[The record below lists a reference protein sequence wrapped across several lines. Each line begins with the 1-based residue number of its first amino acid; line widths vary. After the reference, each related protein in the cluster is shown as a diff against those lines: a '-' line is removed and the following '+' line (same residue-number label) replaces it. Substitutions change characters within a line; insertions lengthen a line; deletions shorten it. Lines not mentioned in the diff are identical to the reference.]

1 MKTHFVIFGIFA
13 ILILAPGAALAQ
25 TNTERIQD
33 IGGDTDRI
41 HRMLKDVRSMVR
53 DTVDTMQDMATT
65 ITKMAS
71 QMTHVFEMLQDVHD
85 RTNIVESIQKDILV
99 IRDDIDALKSVDLAD
114 TELLHRLLPA
124 LYNDTDSIRHDI
136 ANMEGEMRTTAAV
149 SIEAGAQ
156 AGHLSVMTAQ
166 MLDRLDILEDAVQ
179 NLTEA
184 VAAGTERSAA
194 LETLILSTPGISAVL
209 PQRNVTLTDD
219 RAGDAQ
225 RALKNQEQERLNA
238 VPGRLQQ
245 DSTVHNVTAY
255 HFQRY
260 GDPQGGIYR
269 LQMDLA
275 CNRDIYVDAV
285 YVRNRHHDT
294 TDSQMANTLMAE
306 GRTIYH
312 SQLSISGDP
321 YDVSLDLGLQPLPAG
336 TTFGLTAQQG
346 GLIIP
351 ESSRVNNTVMFDVI
365 IDWYT
370 VYNMTECVLRF
381 DGRAGFSEELTESG
395 EIIWA
400 STVMAGGVLN
410 DYSDILDC
418 QGSPVRITSVW
429 ANTLGTWPESL
440 TAIASM
446 NLRTLD
452 SDTGNDLVLSF
463 ETDGSISFDPP
474 DFSYDTVNLEVHGTL
489 PVVEGLVVGLGYLT
503 SPDTVCR
510 VLE

>member
-1 MKTHFVIFGIFA
+1 M
-13 ILILAPGAALAQ
+13 ILAPGAALAQ

-33 IGGDTDRI
+33 IGSDTDRI

-53 DTVDTMQDMATT
+53 DTVDIIQDMAAAVA
-65 ITKMAS
+65 KMAS
-71 QMTHVFEMLQDVHD
+71 QTTQIFEMLQDVHD
-85 RTNIVESIQKDILV
+85 RTDTVESIQ
-99 IRDDIDALKSVDLAD
+99 RDVLDVRSDIDTLKSVDLAD

-124 LYNDTDSIRHDI
+124 LHNNTGSIRNDI
-136 ANMEGEMRTTAAV
+136 ADMEGEMRTTAAV

-156 AGHLSVMTAQ
+156 AGYLSVKTAE
-166 MLDRLDILEDAVQ
+166 MSNRLEILEGAVQ
-179 NLTEA
+179 NLTKA

-194 LETLILSTPGISAVL
+194 LETLILNTPGISGAL

-225 RALKNQEQERLNA
+225 RALENKERERLNA
-238 VPGRLQQ
+238 VPGQLRQ
-245 DSTVHNVTAY
+245 DSTVHSVTAY

-260 GDPQGGIYR
+260 GDPQSGMYR

-285 YVRNRHHDT
+285 YARNRHPDT
-294 TDSQMANTLMAE
+294 TDPWTANTLMAE

-312 SQLSISGDP
+312 SQLSMSGDP
-321 YDVSLDLGLQPLPAG
+321 YDISLDLGLQPLSVG
-336 TTFGLTAQQG
+336 KTFGLTAQQG

-351 ESSRVNNTVMFDVI
+351 ESSRVNNTAMFDVI

-381 DGRAGFSEELTESG
+381 DGRAGFSEDLTESG

-400 STVMAGGVLN
+400 STVVTGGVLN
-410 DYSDILDC
+410 DYSDVLDC
-418 QGSPVRITSVW
+418 RGGPVRITSVW
-429 ANTLGTWPESL
+429 ANALGTWPAAL
-440 TAIASM
+440 TPTANL

-452 SDTGNDLVLSF
+452 SDAGNDLSLSF
-463 ETDGSISFDPP
+463 ETDGSISFVPP

-489 PVVEGLVVGLGYLT
+489 PVVEGLVVGLKYLT
-503 SPDTVCR
+503 SPDTICR